1 MKPPESF
8 LPDFCSLQTTFVLV
22 LASLLLALVLT
33 LDDFL
38 PAYGF
43 WPELGLHAFF
53 IIWVVLLSGTV
64 LCIARNRLL
73 RLDPVRGGI
82 ATFCI
87 VQTVTFTV
95 TMVAQADLAEIG
107 YRRPSDEDFS
117 SFSLRILAASSLVTL
132 AWLRYQYVQAR
143 WRAQSRAEALAR
155 LDALQARMHPH
166 FLFNSLNTVAALI
179 RENPPMAE
187 ELLLD
192 IAEVFRAILR
202 KDAQLVPLADEV
214 SLARQYLRIEHQ
226 RLGQR
231 LHVAWDLM
239 GVPEDALIPPL
250 SLQPLLENAIR
261 HGIEISPEGGVVEIG
276 GRIDR
281 KSITLTIHN
290 PLPKH
295 TGPNPRAGN
304 RQAVVNLR
312 ARLEACFGDRGRL
325 DIRRADGRY
334 QARITIPYL
343 TEAP

>member
-1 MKPPESF
+1 MKSSESF
-8 LPDFCSLQTTFVLV
+8 LPDFCSLETAFVLI
-22 LASLLLALVLT
+22 LSSLLLAFVLT
-33 LDDFL
+33 LADFS
-38 PAYGF
+38 PVYGF
-43 WPELGLHAFF
+43 WSDFGLRAFF
-53 IIWVVLLSGTV
+53 IIWIVLSSGVVLCAV
-64 LCIARNRLL
+64 RNRLL
-73 RLDPVRGGI
+73 RLAPVRAGI
-82 ATFCI
+82 ATFWV
-87 VQTVTFTV
+87 VQTVALLVIAVVQGYF
-95 TMVAQADLAEIG
+95 AQLG
-107 YRRPSDEDFS
+107 YGRPPQSDFV
-117 SFSLRILAASSLVTL
+117 SFSLRVLAVSSVVTI
-132 AWLRYQYVQAR
+132 AWLRYQYVQSC
-143 WRAQSRAEALAR
+143 WQMQSRAEVLAR

-343 TEAP
+343 TETP